1 MRKADNKPYAE
12 IYDFVTLPRA
22 LDAVSGLTIEQAQR
36 DLSLVKNE
44 LARIKEFGRLSMNSM
59 ESNDLI
65 WNIQD
70 AYHITEEI
78 DNESE
83 RTVI

>member
-12 IYDFVTLPRA
+12 IYDFVTLPRE

-59 ESNDLI
+59 KSNDLI
-65 WNIQD
+65 WNIQE
-70 AYHITEEI
+70 AYHITEEV